1 MMRQLFLTLLLAVSF
16 GNCFSQGAISTL
28 FHDESNGLVPT
39 EGTAMINDAGANGGA
54 CMFRPASSAGGT
66 FFAGP
71 YVPVTAGN
79 YLFQVRI
86 KVSSNSSIANLFT
99 LDIVSQYGAI
109 VYGSMWITPNMFKAS
124 NEWQLITIPVSI
136 PHGIPNLEMRGMNFQ
151 PGVTDMY
158 VDYVQLIP
166 SSVSG
171 LYSPELSISGKG
183 DVGIGTT
190 TPREKLS
197 VNGNIRAREIKV
209 EATNWP
215 DYVFDEG
222 YKVGTLEE
230 LEGYIKANRHLP
242 GMPSA
247 KDIETNG
254 LVLGE
259 VVKLQQKKIEEL
271 TLHLIEKDKAL
282 KKVAVENIQLKAKQA
297 EQDYAIKKMIQRMDK
312 IELKER

>member
-1 MMRQLFLTLLLAVSF
+1 MRQLLLTLTFALIFS
-16 GNCFSQGAISTL
+16 NCFAKGAISTL
-28 FHDESNGLVPT
+28 FHDESNALVPT
-39 EGTAMINDAGANGGA
+39 EGTTMINDTGANGGA

-71 YVPVTAGN
+71 YVSVTAGN

-86 KVSSNSSIANLFT
+86 KVASNSLVANLFT

-124 NEWQLITIPVSI
+124 HEWLLITIPVSI
-136 PHGIPNLEMRGMNFQ
+136 PHGISNLEMRGMNFQ

-166 SSVSG
+166 SSLSG
-171 LYSPELSISGKG
+171 LYSTELTVSGKG

-197 VNGNIRAREIKV
+197 VNGKIRAQEIKV
-209 EATNWP
+209 EASNWP

-222 YKVGTLEE
+222 YKVGTLRD
-230 LEGYIKANRHLP
+230 LESYIKVHKHLP
-242 GMPSA
+242 EIPA
-247 KDIETNG
+247 AREIATNG
-254 LVLGE
+254 LALGE
-259 VVKLQQKKIEEL
+259 MVRLQQQKIEEL
-271 TLHLIEKDKAL
+271 TLFLIEHEHKMNEQSKILVRQQKEISKL
-282 KKVAVENIQLKAKQA
+282 KRK
-297 EQDYAIKKMIQRMDK
+297 IK
-312 IELKER
+312 